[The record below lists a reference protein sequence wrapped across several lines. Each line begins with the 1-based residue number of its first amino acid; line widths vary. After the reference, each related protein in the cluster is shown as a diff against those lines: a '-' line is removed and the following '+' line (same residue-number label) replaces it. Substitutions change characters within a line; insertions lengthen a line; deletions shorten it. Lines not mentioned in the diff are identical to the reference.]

1 MKNLKSGRDIGE
13 KWAYNF
19 SDLFYMILMLNF
31 PAMLGNQ
38 QRLYLFFIA
47 LLTVMHHFEKVHNEN
62 AAYGI

>member
-1 MKNLKSGRDIGE
+1 MKNLKSGRDIGD

-38 QRLYLFFIA
+38 QKIVFVFYSFTNSHASF
-47 LLTVMHHFEKVHNEN
+47 
-62 AAYGI
+62 